1 MTNRTWTGQMKQGFN
16 NPWGDL
22 NGFGSGGEIDFSSSE
37 RLVDQTAANIEE
49 YKRLIRLEKNI
60 LQNSQNIENGLQL
73 VLKKVVIDKHF
84 NVSQQEVDARYNQYF
99 NRLSTSTDST
109 LEKDLDHICKLNY

>member
-49 YKRLIRLEKNI
+49 YKRLIQVEKNRSHTSKHI
-60 LQNSQNIENGLQL
+60 RLCLDL

-84 NVSQQEVDARYNQYF
+84 NVSQQEVDRRYNQYF
-99 NRLSTSTDST
+99 NRLSKSTDDT